1 LPFLGLSATMQV
13 MAELR
18 ADRLVWIF
26 GTGRSGST
34 WLASMM
40 GDMAGGRLWNEPLVG
55 KLFGDFHSDARPK
68 SLRSKNFVMADA
80 HSQAW
85 LEGIRLFVSRVADSR
100 FPDVE
105 EGEWIVVK
113 EPNGSVGAPY
123 LAAASPRSALV
134 LLIRDPR
141 DVAASA
147 IDRHRPGGEAY
158 EWRKS
163 EGSVRDRASRDPD
176 AFIEGQA
183 KRYVRNVGAA
193 KRAYEAHV
201 GPKAMVRYENLRT
214 DTLGTMRRVYSTL
227 GIPTDE
233 EQLAQVVNKHAWE
246 NISEEKKG
254 RGKFHRK
261 AKPGGWREDLTPHQ
275 ARSVEKIT
283 APLLREFYGVESER

>member
-1 LPFLGLSATMQV
+1 LPFPASSATMQI
-13 MAELR
+13 MYELR
-18 ADRLVWIF
+18 ANQLVWIF

-55 KLFGDFHSDARPK
+55 KLFGDFHSGARPK

-80 HSQAW
+80 HTQAW

-100 FPDVE
+100 FPGAE

-123 LAAASPRSALV
+123 LAAAFPRSALV

-147 IDRHRPGGEAY
+147 MDRHRPGGGAY

-163 EGSVRDRASRDPD
+163 EGSVRDRADRDPD

-183 KRYVRNVGAA
+183 KRYMRNVGAA
-193 KRAYEAHV
+193 KRAYEAHE
-201 GPKAMVRYENLRT
+201 GPKVMVRYEDLRA

-227 GIPTDE
+227 GIPTE
-233 EQLAQVVNKHAWE
+233 EELARVVRKHAWE

-261 AKPGGWREDLTPHQ
+261 AKPGGWREDLSAHQ
-275 ARSVEKIT
+275 ARSVEQIT
-283 APLLREFYGVESER
+283 APLLREFYGGESDC

>member
-1 LPFLGLSATMQV
+1 
-13 MAELR
+13 MAGFRE
-18 ADRLVWIF
+18 DGLVWIF

-55 KLFGDFHSDARPK
+55 KLFGDFHSGARPK

-80 HSQAW
+80 HRQAW
-85 LEGIRLFVSRVADSR
+85 LEGIRLFVLQVAASR
-100 FPDVE
+100 FPGAE
-105 EGEWIVVK
+105 EGDRIIVK

-123 LAAASPRSALV
+123 LAAAFPRSALV

-147 IDRHRPGGEAY
+147 LDRHRPGGQAY

-163 EGSVRDRASRDPD
+163 EGIVRDRASRNPE

-183 KRYVRNVGAA
+183 KRYMRNVGAA
-193 KRAYEAHV
+193 KRAYEAHE
-201 GPKAMVRYENLRT
+201 GPKVMVRYEDLRA
-214 DTLGTMRRVYSTL
+214 DTLGTMRRLYSTL

-233 EQLAQVVNKHAWE
+233 DELARVVEKHAWE
-246 NISEEKKG
+246 NIPEEKKG
-254 RGKFHRK
+254 LGKFHRK
-261 AKPGGWREDLTPHQ
+261 AKPGGWREDLTPNQ

-283 APLLREFYGVESER
+283 APLLRELYGGESDR

>member
-1 LPFLGLSATMQV
+1 
-13 MAELR
+13 
-18 ADRLVWIF
+18 
-26 GTGRSGST
+26 
-34 WLASMM
+34 MM

-55 KLFGDFHSDARPK
+55 KLFGDFHTGARPK

-80 HSQAW
+80 HRQAW
-85 LEGIRLFVSRVADSR
+85 LEGIRLFVLRVADSR
-100 FPDVE
+100 FADAE

-123 LAAASPRSALV
+123 LAAAFPRSALV

-147 IDRHRPGGEAY
+147 IDRHRPGGGAY

-163 EGSVRDRASRDPD
+163 EGMVRDRASRNPD

-183 KRYVRNVGAA
+183 KRYMRNVGAA
-193 KRAYEAHV
+193 KRAYEAHE
-201 GPKAMVRYENLRT
+201 GPKVMVRYEDLRADTLRT
-214 DTLGTMRRVYSTL
+214 MRGIYSTL
-227 GIPTDE
+227 EIPTDE
-233 EQLAQVVNKHAWE
+233 EELARVVKKHAWE

-261 AKPGGWREDLTPHQ
+261 ANPGGWREDLTSHQ

>member
-1 LPFLGLSATMQV
+1 MQV
-13 MAELR
+13 MDELR

-40 GDMAGGRLWNEPLVG
+40 GDIAGGRLWNEPLVG

-100 FPDVE
+100 FADVG
-105 EGEWIVVK
+105 EGERIVVK

-123 LAAASPRSALV
+123 LAAAFPRSALV

-147 IDRHRPGGEAY
+147 LDRHSPGGGAY
-158 EWRKS
+158 ERRKS
-163 EGSVRDRASRDPD
+163 EGSVSDRAVRNPD

-183 KRYVRNVGAA
+183 KRYMRNVGAA
-193 KRAYEAHV
+193 KRAYEAHE
-201 GPKAMVRYENLRT
+201 GPKVMVRYEDLRA
-214 DTLGTMRRVYSTL
+214 DTLGTMKRLYSTL

-233 EQLAQVVNKHAWE
+233 EELAQVVKKHAWE

-261 AKPGGWREDLTPHQ
+261 AKPGGWKEDLTPHQ
-275 ARSVEKIT
+275 AKSVEKIT
-283 APLLREFYGVESER
+283 APLLREFYGGESSDR

>member
-1 LPFLGLSATMQV
+1 MLIMG
-13 MAELR
+13 ELR

-40 GDMAGGRLWNEPLVG
+40 GDVAGGRLWNEPLVG

-80 HSQAW
+80 HRQAW
-85 LEGIRLFVSRVADSR
+85 LEGIRLFVSRVAESR
-100 FPDVE
+100 FPEVE
-105 EGEWIVVK
+105 EEDWIVVK

-123 LAAASPRSALV
+123 LVAAFPRSALV

-163 EGSVRDRASRDPD
+163 EGIVSDRASRNPD

-183 KRYVRNVGAA
+183 KRYMRNVGAA
-193 KRAYEAHV
+193 KRAYEAHE
-201 GPKAMVRYENLRT
+201 GPKVMVRYEDLKA
-214 DTLGTMRRVYSTL
+214 DTLGTMRGIYSTL
-227 GIPTDE
+227 GVPTGEDA
-233 EQLAQVVNKHAWE
+233 LAQVVKKHAWE
-246 NISEEKKG
+246 NIPEEKKG
-254 RGKFHRK
+254 LGKFHRK
-261 AKPGGWREDLTPHQ
+261 AKPGGWREDLTPNQ
-275 ARSVEKIT
+275 ARSVEEIT
-283 APLLREFYGVESER
+283 APLLREFYGGESER

>member
-1 LPFLGLSATMQV
+1 MPVMDKLGAGG
-13 MAELR
+13 
-18 ADRLVWIF
+18 LVWIF

-40 GDMAGGRLWNEPLVG
+40 GDIAGGRLWNEPLVG
-55 KLFGDFHSDARPK
+55 KLFGDFYAGARPK

-80 HSQAW
+80 HRQAW
-85 LEGIRLFVSRVADSR
+85 LEGIRCFVWRVADSR
-100 FPDVE
+100 FPDAE
-105 EGEWIVVK
+105 EGDWIVVK
-113 EPNGSVGAPY
+113 EPNGSIGAPY
-123 LAAASPRSALV
+123 LAAAFPRSALV

-147 IDRHRPGGEAY
+147 LDRHLPGGQAY

-163 EGSVRDRASRDPD
+163 EGSVRDRASRNPE

-183 KRYVRNVGAA
+183 KRYMRNVGAA
-193 KRAYEAHV
+193 NRAYEAHE
-201 GPKAMVRYENLRT
+201 GPKVMVRYEDLRT

-233 EQLAQVVNKHAWE
+233 DELVQVVKKHAWE
-246 NISEEKKG
+246 NITEEKKG

-283 APLLREFYGVESER
+283 APLLREFYGVESDR

>member
-1 LPFLGLSATMQV
+1 MQA
-13 MAELR
+13 MAKLR
-18 ADRLVWIF
+18 ADRFVWIF

-40 GDMAGGRLWNEPLVG
+40 GDIAGGRLWNEPLVG

-80 HSQAW
+80 HRQAW
-85 LEGIRLFVSRVADSR
+85 LQGIRLFVSQVAHSR
-100 FPDVE
+100 FAGTE

-123 LAAASPRSALV
+123 LAAAFPRSALV

-147 IDRHRPGGEAY
+147 LDRHSPGGGAY

-163 EGSVRDRASRDPD
+163 EGVVRYRAVRDPD

-183 KRYVRNVGAA
+183 KRYMRNVGAA
-193 KRAYEAHV
+193 KRAYEAHQ
-201 GPKAMVRYENLRT
+201 GPTKVLR
-214 DTLGTMRRVYSTL
+214 
-227 GIPTDE
+227 
-233 EQLAQVVNKHAWE
+233 
-246 NISEEKKG
+246 
-254 RGKFHRK
+254 
-261 AKPGGWREDLTPHQ
+261 
-275 ARSVEKIT
+275 
-283 APLLREFYGVESER
+283 

>member
-1 LPFLGLSATMQV
+1 MLIMDQ
-13 MAELR
+13 LR
-18 ADRLVWIF
+18 ADRFVWIF

-40 GDMAGGRLWNEPLVG
+40 GDIAGGRLWNEPLVG

-80 HSQAW
+80 HRQAW
-85 LEGIRLFVSRVADSR
+85 LEGMRCFISRVADSR

-123 LAAASPRSALV
+123 LAAAFPRSVLV

-147 IDRHRPGGEAY
+147 LDRHRPGGGAY

-163 EGSVRDRASRDPD
+163 EGIVRDRAGRDPE

-183 KRYVRNVGAA
+183 KRYMRNVGAA
-193 KRAYEAHV
+193 KRAYEAHE
-201 GPKAMVRYENLRT
+201 GPKVMVRYEDLRA
-214 DTLGTMRRVYSTL
+214 DTLGTMRDIYSAL
-227 GIPTDE
+227 GIPAGE
-233 EQLAQVVNKHAWE
+233 GELARVVRKHAWE

-261 AKPGGWREDLTPHQ
+261 AKPGGWREDLTAHQ

>member
-1 LPFLGLSATMQV
+1 MQV
-13 MAELR
+13 MDELR

-55 KLFGDFHSDARPK
+55 KLFGDFHTGARPK

-80 HSQAW
+80 HRQAW
-85 LEGIRLFVSRVADSR
+85 LEGIRLFVLRVADSR
-100 FPDVE
+100 FADAE

-123 LAAASPRSALV
+123 LAAAFPRSALV

-147 IDRHRPGGEAY
+147 IDRHRPGGGAY

-183 KRYVRNVGAA
+183 KRYMRNVGAA
-193 KRAYEAHV
+193 KRAYEAHE
-201 GPKAMVRYENLRT
+201 GPKVMVRYEDLRT
-214 DTLGTMRRVYSTL
+214 ETVGTMRRVYSTL
-227 GIPTDE
+227 RSRGR
-233 EQLAQVVNKHAWE
+233 LADGAHQGLR
-246 NISEEKKG
+246 S
-254 RGKFHRK
+254 K
-261 AKPGGWREDLTPHQ
+261 AGGDLPR
-275 ARSVEKIT
+275 ALPRNASVEDRSSHG
-283 APLLREFYGVESER
+283 PDQLL

>member
-1 LPFLGLSATMQV
+1 MQV
-13 MAELR
+13 MDELR
-18 ADRLVWIF
+18 ADRLMWIF

-55 KLFGDFHSDARPK
+55 KLFGDFHSGARPK

-80 HSQAW
+80 HRQAW
-85 LEGIRLFVSRVADSR
+85 LEGIRLFVLRISASR
-100 FPDVE
+100 FPGAA
-105 EGEWIVVK
+105 EGDWIVVK

-123 LAAASPRSALV
+123 LAAAFPRSALV

-147 IDRHRPGGEAY
+147 LDRHRPGGQAY

-163 EGSVRDRASRDPD
+163 EGSVRDRASRNPD

-183 KRYVRNVGAA
+183 ERYMRNVGAA
-193 KRAYEAHV
+193 KRAYEAHE
-201 GPKAMVRYENLRT
+201 GPKVMVRYEDLRA
-214 DTLGTMRRVYSTL
+214 DTLGTMRRLYSTL
-227 GIPTDE
+227 GIPTGEDE
-233 EQLAQVVNKHAWE
+233 LAKVVKKHAWE
-246 NISEEKKG
+246 NIPEEKKG
-254 RGKFHRK
+254 LGKFFRK
-261 AKPGGWREDLTPHQ
+261 AKAGGWRQDLTPHQ

>member
-1 LPFLGLSATMQV
+1 M
-13 MAELR
+13 
-18 ADRLVWIF
+18 
-26 GTGRSGST
+26 
-34 WLASMM
+34 
-40 GDMAGGRLWNEPLVG
+40 WNEPLVG

-80 HSQAW
+80 HRKAW
-85 LEGIRLFVSRVADSR
+85 LEGIRLFVLRVAHSR
-100 FPDVE
+100 FPGAQ
-105 EGEWIVVK
+105 EGEWIIVK

-123 LAAASPRSALV
+123 LAAAFPRSALV
-134 LLIRDPR
+134 FLIRDPR

-147 IDRHRPGGEAY
+147 IDRHSPGGQAY

-163 EGSVRDRASRDPD
+163 EGIVSHRASRDPD

-183 KRYVRNVGAA
+183 KRYMRNVGAA
-193 KRAYEAHV
+193 KRAYEAHE
-201 GPKAMVRYENLRT
+201 GPKVMLRYEDLRA
-214 DTLGTMRRVYSTL
+214 DTLGSMRRLYSTL
-227 GIPTDE
+227 GVPTGEDD
-233 EQLAQVVNKHAWE
+233 LAQVVKKHAWE

>member
-1 LPFLGLSATMQV
+1 MQL
-13 MAELR
+13 MDQLR

-40 GDMAGGRLWNEPLVG
+40 GDMTGGRLWNEPLVG

-80 HSQAW
+80 HRQAW

-100 FPDVE
+100 FPGTG

-123 LAAASPRSALV
+123 LAAAFPRSALV
-134 LLIRDPR
+134 LLVRDPR

-147 IDRHRPGGEAY
+147 IDRHRPGGQAY

-163 EGSVRDRASRDPD
+163 EGKVRDRASRTPD
-176 AFIEGQA
+176 SFIEGQA
-183 KRYVRNVGAA
+183 KRYMRNVGAA
-193 KRAYEAHV
+193 KRAYDAHK
-201 GPKAMVRYENLRT
+201 GPKVMVRYEDLRA
-214 DTLGTMRRVYSTL
+214 DTLGTMRGIYSALGMPVGEDELARV
-227 GIPTDE
+227 
-233 EQLAQVVNKHAWE
+233 VKKHAWE

-261 AKPGGWREDLTPHQ
+261 AKPGGWREDLTDNQ
-275 ARSVEKIT
+275 ARSVEKIA
-283 APLLREFYGVESER
+283 APLLREFYGDESER

>member
-1 LPFLGLSATMQV
+1 MRV
-13 MAELR
+13 MDELR

-80 HSQAW
+80 HRQAW

-100 FPDVE
+100 FGDVE
-105 EGEWIVVK
+105 EGERIVVK

-123 LAAASPRSALV
+123 LAAAFPRSALV

-147 IDRHRPGGEAY
+147 LDRHRPGGGAY
-158 EWRKS
+158 ERRKS
-163 EGSVRDRASRDPD
+163 EGRVSDRASRNPD

-183 KRYVRNVGAA
+183 KRYMRNVGAA
-193 KRAYEAHV
+193 KRAYEAHE
-201 GPKAMVRYENLRT
+201 GPKVMVRYEDLRA
-214 DTLGTMRRVYSTL
+214 DTLGTMKRLYSTL

-233 EQLAQVVNKHAWE
+233 EELAQVVKKHAWE
-246 NISEEKKG
+246 NIAEEKKG

-261 AKPGGWREDLTPHQ
+261 AKPGGWSEDLTPHQ
-275 ARSVEKIT
+275 AKSVEKIT
-283 APLLREFYGVESER
+283 APLLREFYGGEASDN

>member
-1 LPFLGLSATMQV
+1 M
-13 MAELR
+13 
-18 ADRLVWIF
+18 
-26 GTGRSGST
+26 
-34 WLASMM
+34 
-40 GDMAGGRLWNEPLVG
+40 WNEPLVG

-80 HSQAW
+80 HRQAW
-85 LEGIRLFVSRVADSR
+85 LEGIRCFISRVADSR
-100 FPDVE
+100 FPGTE

-123 LAAASPRSALV
+123 LAAAFPRSALV

-147 IDRHRPGGEAY
+147 IDRHRPDGGAY

-163 EGSVRDRASRDPD
+163 EGMVRDRASRNPD

-183 KRYVRNVGAA
+183 KRYMRNVGAA
-193 KRAYEAHV
+193 KRAYEAHE
-201 GPKAMVRYENLRT
+201 GPKVMVRYEDLRA
-214 DTLGTMRRVYSTL
+214 DALGTMKRLYSTL

-233 EQLAQVVNKHAWE
+233 EELAQVVKKHAWE

-261 AKPGGWREDLTPHQ
+261 AKPGGWREDLTAHQ

>member
-1 LPFLGLSATMQV
+1 MLIMG
-13 MAELR
+13 ELR
-18 ADRLVWIF
+18 ADRFVWIF

-40 GDMAGGRLWNEPLVG
+40 GDIAGGRLWNEPLVG

-80 HSQAW
+80 HRQAW
-85 LEGIRLFVSRVADSR
+85 LEGIRCFISRVADSR
-100 FPDVE
+100 FPGIE

-123 LAAASPRSALV
+123 LAAAFPRSALV

-147 IDRHRPGGEAY
+147 IDRHRPGGGAY
-158 EWRKS
+158 KRRKS
-163 EGSVRDRASRDPD
+163 EGSVRDRASRNPD

-183 KRYVRNVGAA
+183 KRYMRNVGAA
-193 KRAYEAHV
+193 KKAYEAHE
-201 GPKAMVRYENLRT
+201 GPKVMVRYEDLRA
-214 DTLGTMRRVYSTL
+214 DILGTMRGIYSALELPAGEDELARV
-227 GIPTDE
+227 
-233 EQLAQVVNKHAWE
+233 VKKHAWE
-246 NISEEKKG
+246 NIAEEKKG

-261 AKPGGWREDLTPHQ
+261 AKPGGWREDLSAYQ
-275 ARSVEKIT
+275 ASSVEKIT
-283 APLLREFYGVESER
+283 APLLREFYGGESER

>member
-1 LPFLGLSATMQV
+1 
-13 MAELR
+13 
-18 ADRLVWIF
+18 
-26 GTGRSGST
+26 
-34 WLASMM
+34 
-40 GDMAGGRLWNEPLVG
+40 
-55 KLFGDFHSDARPK
+55 
-68 SLRSKNFVMADA
+68 MADA
-80 HSQAW
+80 HRQAW

-100 FPDVE
+100 FPGAE
-105 EGEWIVVK
+105 ERDRIVVK

-123 LAAASPRSALV
+123 LAAAFPRSALV

-147 IDRHRPGGEAY
+147 MDRHSPGGGAY

-163 EGSVRDRASRDPD
+163 EGSVRDRAIRDPE

-183 KRYVRNVGAA
+183 ERYMRNVGAA
-193 KRAYEAHV
+193 KRAYEAHE
-201 GPKAMVRYENLRT
+201 GPKVMVRYEDLRT
-214 DTLGTMRRVYSTL
+214 DTLGTMRRVSSTL
-227 GIPTDE
+227 GIPTGE
-233 EQLAQVVNKHAWE
+233 EELGQVVKKHAWE

-283 APLLREFYGVESER
+283 APLLREFYGGESER